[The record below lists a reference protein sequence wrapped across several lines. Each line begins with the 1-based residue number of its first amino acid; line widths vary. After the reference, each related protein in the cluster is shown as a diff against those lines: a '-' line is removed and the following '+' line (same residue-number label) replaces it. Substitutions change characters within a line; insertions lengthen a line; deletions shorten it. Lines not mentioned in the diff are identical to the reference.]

1 MTNGFSQMEIE
12 EPHQEEKNSP
22 NPGLSKEPIFLKK
35 SLYNIE
41 TDVGLLSK
49 QCSTLFRQNKEL
61 LRRQKINER
70 ALCKIVNNTNQS
82 VEIYD
87 ALCTIFTNMSSL
99 KDEVRQTMEQIKKPS
114 PTYKP
119 KQHVLSRAN
128 LTDGSP
134 GTIPKVEESFLKLIE
149 VAEKYK
155 NMDKFH
161 TPSQNVPV
169 KKEQSAFDALKKYAF
184 PTPFAEFTR
193 KFLKIPSN
201 CAFYKKGDR
210 TYMCNSG
217 NDRWERCESN
227 YEFWNI
233 VRDYLWQ
240 AYVRFIC
247 KVRDEHPTNKFLA
260 NVVRE
265 VQYIQ
270 PRNIPVNKAGLIY
283 ILQSKPS
290 DGDTR
295 LVELLEAAYRSRNKN
310 H

>member
-1 MTNGFSQMEIE
+1 M
-12 EPHQEEKNSP
+12 
-22 NPGLSKEPIFLKK
+22 
-35 SLYNIE
+35 
-41 TDVGLLSK
+41 
-49 QCSTLFRQNKEL
+49 
-61 LRRQKINER
+61 
-70 ALCKIVNNTNQS
+70 
-82 VEIYD
+82 
-87 ALCTIFTNMSSL
+87 
-99 KDEVRQTMEQIKKPS
+99 
-114 PTYKP
+114 
-119 KQHVLSRAN
+119 
-128 LTDGSP
+128 
-134 GTIPKVEESFLKLIE
+134 KLIE

-217 NDRWERCESN
+217 NDRWERCERN

-247 KVRDEHPTNKFLA
+247 KVRDQIPTNKFFSK
-260 NVVRE
+260 VVRE
-265 VQYIQ
+265 VQYIK
-270 PRNIPVNKAGLIY
+270 NSEIPVNKSGLIY
-283 ILQSKPS
+283 ILMKTKPREGAPRQSTP
-290 DGDTR
+290 G
-295 LVELLEAAYRSRNKN
+295 LQILP
-310 H
+310 